1 MTLVIMKVV
10 MKSCYAM
17 CLSCYVIYALCH
29 NQALKCSCGECWAPK
44 KHSGFSTLKM
54 GATTNYKL
62 QRQTTTTHNYIKHN
76 DTQHRGFIS
85 IIQHNDTEH
94 NNIRPTCWMSL
105 YWVSRLIHFYVECH
119 YAECRYAECWGA
131 LKFVRA
137 NTILFQRQIK
147 RKKRNI
153 DTKHYITFLII
164 TDGDKNRLDFVFL
177 ARFCRVVAYV
187 LVRLD
192 LLHLLGIAQ

>member
-1 MTLVIMKVV
+1 VKLSIMTLVIMKVV

-94 NNIRPTCWMSL
+94 NNLRPTCWMSL
-105 YWVSRLIHFYVECH
+105 CWVSLCWMLRRLKICS
-119 YAECRYAECWGA
+119 R
-131 LKFVRA
+131 
-137 NTILFQRQIK
+137 
-147 RKKRNI
+147 
-153 DTKHYITFLII
+153 KHYLIPAS
-164 TDGDKNRLDFVFL
+164 DKKKKT
-177 ARFCRVVAYV
+177 
-187 LVRLD
+187 
-192 LLHLLGIAQ
+192 